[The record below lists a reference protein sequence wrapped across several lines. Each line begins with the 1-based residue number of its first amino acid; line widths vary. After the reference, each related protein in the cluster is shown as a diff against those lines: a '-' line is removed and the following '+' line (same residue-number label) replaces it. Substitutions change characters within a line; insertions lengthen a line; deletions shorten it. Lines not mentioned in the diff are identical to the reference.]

1 MRLCKALRQ
10 SSASFGQGATIVRA
24 CSNRRYFADDRTRH
38 DDPAQPPAQT
48 ASETNPSS
56 VQLASDRDDAFKVDP
71 QNKTVETAVGDL
83 PLSPVMDP
91 TFWEATRRHQAP
103 KVKPG
108 KPQNSVE
115 RQLRANPFA
124 KALATPV
131 RMCAMTRARLPSFFL
146 QDFNVVAHPETGKAW
161 LIPHSL
167 LPDEDPADEEPDA
180 RGIAEAMDEAV
191 SQENEDSVDVE
202 PEPCNPQEQ
211 KPDAKGIA
219 EAMNEA
225 VSQENEDSVDVEP
238 EPCNPQE
245 QKPAA
250 VASTNHDR
258 PHGPAAW
265 ILARQDLISSFTVK
279 DSGLKYGPQRL
290 TGIFPR
296 YRHLAK
302 TVIWRQDMD
311 TYILDLM
318 RRDIINDLL
327 YLSKL
332 CTENGRYY
340 VVKCWGWNDVQYK
353 HKGAVLW
360 FGEPDE
366 DADSNQTRNQ
376 PGPFA
381 TFEYQKT
388 DIQGQPLTETVVVH
402 NISMLLG
409 SEQAKY
415 IKDEAAA
422 LKDGSIF
429 MLAGR
434 RTTNLQLK
442 LWKLQGYLAD
452 YRDAS

>member
-1 MRLCKALRQ
+1 MRLCKALRP
-10 SSASFGQGATIVRA
+10 SSASVGQYRIIVP
-24 CSNRRYFADDRTRH
+24 CSNRRYFADDRARQ
-38 DDPAQPPAQT
+38 DDPAQTP
-48 ASETNPSS
+48 SEPNPTSG
-56 VQLASDRDDAFKVDP
+56 QLASDRDDAFKINP
-71 QNKTVETAVGDL
+71 QDKTVETAVGDL

-91 TFWEATRRHQAP
+91 TFWEARMRHQVP

-124 KALATPV
+124 KALATHV
-131 RMCAMTRARLPSFFL
+131 RMCAMTRTRLPAFFL
-146 QDFNVVAHPETGKAW
+146 QDFSVVSHPETDTPW

-167 LPDEDPADEEPDA
+167 IPDEHPAEEEPDA
-180 RGIAEAMDEAV
+180 EGI
-191 SQENEDSVDVE
+191 
-202 PEPCNPQEQ
+202 P
-211 KPDAKGIA
+211 

-225 VSQENEDSVDVEP
+225 NSQETGESLGDVESKSHIS
-238 EPCNPQE
+238 QE
-245 QKPAA
+245 QKPGAA
-250 VASTNHDR
+250 TSTDNGR
-258 PHGPAAW
+258 PHGPTAYV
-265 ILARQDLISSFTVK
+265 LARQDLISSFTVK
-279 DSGLKYGPQRL
+279 RSGLSHGPQRL
-290 TGIFPR
+290 VGINPP
-296 YRHLAK
+296 YRHLIK
-302 TVIWRQDMD
+302 KIIWRRDMD
-311 TYILDLM
+311 TYILGLM
-318 RRDIINDLL
+318 RHDIVNDML

-340 VVKCWGWNDVQYK
+340 IVKCWGWNDVQYK

-366 DADSNQTRNQ
+366 DAGANEARNQ

-402 NISMLLG
+402 NMNMLLG
-409 SEQAKY
+409 PEQAKHV
-415 IKDEAAA
+415 KGDAAA

-434 RTTNLQLK
+434 RTTNLQMK

-452 YRDAS
+452 YGDI